1 MVSIIEIPIAV
12 ESKKTRNIELPS
24 ILQIKMKKA
33 LIPIALLLLATIPT
47 FSQTPKYQVEII
59 QKDGDTIKLDKAG
72 KLKGMPI
79 TSDNVW
85 IRVFSKAPARVVEY
99 KVIAF
104 ETMYIG
110 NFGHDQNMG
119 THKNRFI
126 EGQVLEAMKTAKSGD
141 KLEIGPIELRDPSG
155 KMIEDVSF
163 SLEVK

>member
-1 MVSIIEIPIAV
+1 MNNNSL
-12 ESKKTRNIELPS
+12 TLF
-24 ILQIKMKKA
+24 
-33 LIPIALLLLATIPT
+33 ALLLLAAIPA

-59 QKDGDTIKLDKAG
+59 QKDGDTIRLDKTG

-79 TSDNVW
+79 TKDDVW
-85 IRVFSKAPARVVEY
+85 IRVFSKGPGKVVEY

-119 THKNRFI
+119 TQKNRFI
-126 EGQVLEAMKTAKSGD
+126 TGQVLEAMKTAKTGD
-141 KLEIGPIELRDPSG
+141 KLTIDALQLRNGAG
-155 KMIEDVSF
+155 KLIEDVSF